1 MYICLLRRDSGK
13 MVAAMGNEG
22 SATLDAWA
30 IAHAAARAIGSFDV
44 EVPGRFALAADGGLH
59 PVVSPTAPAV
69 LSWNPAAGWES
80 ALAPDDP
87 NRDLL
92 ELYLPVSSA
101 TAARPITIGHLG
113 QSLDGF
119 IATHSGDAI
128 CVTGPQNILHLHRLR
143 ALCDAVVVGA
153 ATVAVDNPRLTT
165 RLVTGSNPVRVILDP
180 ACRLP
185 LAHTV
190 FNDQAARTLR
200 ACAAGNGAAAAA
212 RSRGEDTLEV
222 ASADGTL
229 DLKDLLRQLHALG
242 YSRIFVEGG
251 GVTVSN
257 FLSAGLLDRLHIAV
271 APLFIGDGRPAI
283 RLPPQ
288 MRLQDCLRLQP
299 RIYSAGS
306 DILFDCDLRASAAG
320 DMNGHDHSASTM
332 IRRVL

>member
-1 MYICLLRRDSGK
+1 MP
-13 MVAAMGNEG
+13 NEV
-22 SATLDAWA
+22 SATPDAWL
-30 IAHAAARAIGSFDV
+30 IAHAAARAIGTFDAD
-44 EVPGRFALAADGGLH
+44 VPGRFALAADGGLYRIAGEA
-59 PVVSPTAPAV
+59 VPAV
-69 LSWNPAAGWES
+69 LSWTPASGWAA
-80 ALAPDDP
+80 ALAQGDP
-87 NRDLL
+87 SRDLL
-92 ELYLPVSSA
+92 ELYLPISSA
-101 TAARPITIGHLG
+101 TSARPITIGHLG

-180 ACRLP
+180 GCRLP

-200 ACAAGNGAAAAA
+200 ACAAGSAAAGAA

-222 ASADGTL
+222 VAHDGAL
-229 DLKDLLRQLHALG
+229 DLADLLRQLHGLG
-242 YSRIFVEGG
+242 YARIFVEGG

-257 FLSAGLLDRLHIAV
+257 FLNAGLLDRLHIAI

-288 MRLQDCLRLQP
+288 MRLQDCLRVQP
-299 RIYSAGS
+299 RIYSTGS
-306 DILFDCDLRASAAG
+306 DILFDCDLRAGANGLS
-320 DMNGHDHSASTM
+320 NGHDVTASPLV
-332 IRRVL
+332 RRVL